1 MAGRGDLEECRY
13 QYGAWPMQC
22 KIQISIYPVCLLTRI
37 LQLTKSNAD
46 GQSGGGGGGGGGRGC
61 WEALMSRDLLAIIT
75 GRTAGQPPEQPS
87 IVLVVPG

>member
-1 MAGRGDLEECRY
+1 MAGRGDRKECCY
-13 QYGAWPMQC
+13 QYGAWSMQC

-37 LQLTKSNAD
+37 LQLTKGNAD
-46 GQSGGGGGGGGGRGC
+46 GQSGGGGGGRGC

-87 IVLVVPG
+87 IVLLVPG